1 MRKVN
6 FFSTILAAN
15 EKKKGNFMWNLN
27 KYSAAWTSPFLML
40 PENVQNML
48 KFDVHNHPS
57 AIKGNIIMAAWMRAS
72 ILIFSVILIYV
83 DLFSIFKIKFESS
96 SQQKVHTQSEQQRK
110 QHLVICYAPQVC
122 IFLSQIRDHWR
133 IIHYDR
139 FINRKWN

>member
-1 MRKVN
+1 
-6 FFSTILAAN
+6 
-15 EKKKGNFMWNLN
+15 
-27 KYSAAWTSPFLML
+27 ML

-96 SQQKVHTQSEQQRK
+96 SQQKVLTHTQNNSANN
-110 QHLVICYAPQVC
+110 ISSYAMHPKSV
-122 IFLSQIRDHWR
+122 
-133 IIHYDR
+133 Y
-139 FINRKWN
+139 FILKLETPLTYNSLWSLYY